1 MKLYIEESKDILFEM
16 SNMRGKYVKNPHRLN
31 FSFYFSTKDAVE
43 SKDLVHGLRVKPVFN
58 PEKIISSKV
67 GTLKLHSDW
76 EYIPGNDDKDVSSKD
91 INAMKD
97 FFKTYKVLF
106 AAVWE
111 KVLEP
116 DALYDYF
123 RGIMDFNDIKQE
135 LDFYNEYKEDLDKID
150 TLTEFTEFVKQHHLF
165 NLWEN

>member
-1 MKLYIEESKDILFEM
+1 MSKSSYLIKFLILIIYII
-16 SNMRGKYVKNPHRLN
+16 Y
-31 FSFYFSTKDAVE
+31 FY
-43 SKDLVHGLRVKPVFN
+43 
-58 PEKIISSKV
+58 I
-67 GTLKLHSDW
+67 HSDW
-76 EYIPGNDDKDVSSKD
+76 KYIPGNDDKDVSNRD

-106 AAVWE
+106 ATVWE

-135 LDFYNEYKEDLDKID
+135 LDFYNEHKEDLDKID
-150 TLTEFTEFVKQHHLF
+150 TLTEFTEFVRQYHLF